1 MVLVVDADCVQDA
14 VPELGVNVSLY
25 FLKLFVAFDV
35 SDVDTLYDFLVVLLE
50 NWAELLLKDFPN
62 FIAEQLLSFLYYF

>member
-50 NWAELLLKDFPN
+50 NWA
-62 FIAEQLLSFLYYF
+62 